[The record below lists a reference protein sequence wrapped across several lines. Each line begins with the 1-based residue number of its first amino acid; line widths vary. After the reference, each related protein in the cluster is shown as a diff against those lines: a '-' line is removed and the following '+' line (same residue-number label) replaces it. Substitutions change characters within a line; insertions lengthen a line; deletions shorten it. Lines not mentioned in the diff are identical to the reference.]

1 MSYDADAQARAPE
14 TSMVKVA
21 VASLMGT
28 VIEFYDF
35 LIYAT
40 AAALVFAHVFFP
52 ALGEPA
58 GTVASFATLGNT
70 AAALAYSL
78 AAIFGGAVP
87 PLVAAAVTASF
98 GSYAFSVLLAL
109 VCLVSVACALA
120 LKETRQRDL
129 EDIFQPTATLT
140 E

>member
-52 ALGEPA
+52 ALGESA
-58 GTVASFATLGNT
+58 GTVASFATLGIAFVARPFGAALFGHIGDRFGRKRTLVATMILMGSVTVLIGLLPT
-70 AAALAYSL
+70 AAT
-78 AAIFGGAVP
+78 IG
-87 PLVAAAVTASF
+87 VA
-98 GSYAFSVLLAL
+98 
-109 VCLVSVACALA
+109 
-120 LKETRQRDL
+120 
-129 EDIFQPTATLT
+129 
-140 E
+140 

>member
-1 MSYDADAQARAPE
+1 
-14 TSMVKVA
+14 MVKVA

-52 ALGEPA
+52 ALGESA

-78 AAIFGGAVP
+78 AAIFGGAVRRWLRP
-87 PLVAAAVTASF
+87 QSPHRSAATPFRCCSLSCAS
-98 GSYAFSVLLAL
+98 SVWPAHW
-109 VCLVSVACALA
+109 
-120 LKETRQRDL
+120 R
-129 EDIFQPTATLT
+129 
-140 E
+140 